1 MAYAPT
7 RLPSAV
13 MGYDPAADHKQFP
26 FPGDNHL
33 ALLADAGVG
42 TNIVERIDIRGLS
55 VQEALHPFNPKRLQL
70 GIPLFSGGET
80 GITTMAKR
88 SADLVSRRVFLHGAT
103 ALGGSALLAKGF
115 ALGSESTGKSDL
127 PRRVLGKTKEKVP
140 VLALGTAPC
149 GQSKTVDT
157 RSVIAIVNEALDLG
171 VNYLD
176 SARIYGNSEEAIGKA
191 LRGRRHE
198 AFLTTKV
205 WADDAE
211 KARKSFEQS
220 LRELQTDFVD
230 LVFLHSVGN
239 REVDRVT
246 AEDGALK
253 YLLGQKEAGKAR
265 FVGISGH
272 SRSPSFIPLLES
284 GDIDVAMI
292 AMNFVDR
299 YTYKFESQVL
309 PVANKHNVG
318 VACMKVFWREYAAAS
333 ANTPAPIQGRKWP
346 KNIFRML
353 YATRWNFR
361 ASRRS

>member
-1 MAYAPT
+1 
-7 RLPSAV
+7 
-13 MGYDPAADHKQFP
+13 
-26 FPGDNHL
+26 
-33 ALLADAGVG
+33 
-42 TNIVERIDIRGLS
+42 
-55 VQEALHPFNPKRLQL
+55 
-70 GIPLFSGGET
+70 
-80 GITTMAKR
+80 MAKR
-88 SADLVSRRVFLHGAT
+88 SIDLVSRRDFLHGAT
-103 ALGGSALLAKGF
+103 ALGGSALLAKRI
-115 ALGSESTGKSDL
+115 ALGSDSTGKSDL
-127 PRRVLGKTKEKVP
+127 PRRVLGKTAEKVP

-191 LRGRRHE
+191 LRGRRDE

-230 LVFLHSVGN
+230 LVFVHSVGN

-246 AEDGALK
+246 ADDGALK

-265 FVGISGH
+265 YVGISGH
-272 SRSPSFIPLLES
+272 SRSPSFVPLLES
-284 GDIDVAMI
+284 GDIDVAML

-309 PVANKHNVG
+309 PVANRHNVG
-318 VACMKVFWREYAAAS
+318 VACMKVFGGIRGGFSKYGGPNPGSQMAEKYFSHAVRYAMELPGVATLVIGPHTVEQLRENVRMVKDAQPLTDAERSDLDNIGKQLAAQWGPRFG
-333 ANTPAPIQGRKWP
+333 PAV
-346 KNIFRML
+346 
-353 YATRWNFR
+353 
-361 ASRRS
+361 